1 MLPLG
6 LGKRTLLDVPRH
18 AATANRERRRL
29 KRAGGDSGHLV
40 QKILDGKP
48 AAQPFFL
55 SSFFPLVQV
64 CCLIAVMA

>member
-29 KRAGGDSGHLV
+29 KRAGGDSGHLL

-48 AAQPFFL
+48 AA
-55 SSFFPLVQV
+55 
-64 CCLIAVMA
+64 